1 MEEKNN
7 IINDNEGLHTVA
19 YTGEGEP
26 ELVEKTVVAEP
37 QLFNA
42 FSAMEEEK
50 AKKLLRKR
58 EIKRLSNAVALPLI
72 GFNIVG
78 FIASLIVQ
86 IVVLIVLGLEQGEAL
101 LTNSDFQYLYSGMFS
116 ILYFSLPFLLIGAM
130 TKTRLRDTVAFG
142 RCRIGK
148 AVPVIMLGFG
158 VIAVTQY
165 ASVYF
170 STFLSQILGQPVEN
184 PLPEYGTGPMSLV
197 INLVCIGLIP
207 AIMEEFAFRGV
218 ILGTT
223 RRFASDGFAII
234 VNATLFSML
243 HGNLHQIPFTFA
255 FGLFLAYMTVYTGSV
270 VPAMVVHGVNNS
282 LSVIV
287 SMVTDNA
294 SGLVQ
299 ILVTVSYYVVLL
311 FVGIFGLILFIN
323 SSKDPLKLSKERS
336 EDTKTVA
343 ANYFSSA
350 GFIIFAIMT
359 LMNVLDAQYNI
370 TARLLGGQ

>member
-1 MEEKNN
+1 MEENKK
-7 IINDNEGLHTVA
+7 IENEMAETGVADVCGAAESAGSNELSRLQEERQRILH
-19 YTGEGEP
+19 
-26 ELVEKTVVAEP
+26 
-37 QLFNA
+37 
-42 FSAMEEEK
+42 
-50 AKKLLRKR
+50 RKR
-58 EIKRLSNAVALPLI
+58 EVKRLSNAVALPLI
-72 GFNIVG
+72 GFNVVG
-78 FIASLIVQ
+78 FIVSLIVQ
-86 IVVLIVLGLEQGEAL
+86 IVVLIVLGLECGEEL
-101 LTNSDFQYLYSGMFS
+101 LMNSDFNYLYSGMFS
-116 ILYFSLPFLLIGAM
+116 VLYFSLSFLLIGAM

-148 AVPVIMLGFG
+148 ALPVIMLGFG

-165 ASVYF
+165 ASAYF
-170 STFLSQILGQPVEN
+170 SAFLSQILGQPVEN

-197 INLVCIGLIP
+197 INLVCVGLIP

-223 RRFASDGFAII
+223 RKFTSDGFAII

-270 VPAMVVHGVNNS
+270 VPAMIVHGVNNC

-287 SMVTDNA
+287 SMATENA

-299 ILVTVSYYVVLL
+299 TLVMVSYYVVLL
-311 FVGIFGLILFIN
+311 MVGIIGLVIFIN
-323 SSKDPLKLSKERS
+323 GANDPLKLSKERS

-343 ANYFSSA
+343 ANFFSSV

-359 LMNVLDAQYNI
+359 VMNVLDAQYNI
-370 TARLLGGQ
+370 TARLFGGQ